1 MAQWLVWLNN
11 AIVHQPVTTERTV
24 TAATLAVAMDSAG
37 TLEVDVPT
45 SHPEYAAIASLPVL
59 GRNVW
64 RVERDGSEV
73 FRGRTLSRER
83 DPLGGAVHVVI
94 EGELAI
100 LNDSLRLPY
109 SFEGETGGTCA
120 DYLRMLVA
128 NHNAQVDEWKRFSV
142 GRVKTATD
150 GNIVRGSESTST
162 TWEELADKTFGS
174 SVGGH
179 IVLRRGTRVI
189 DWLDAVAEP
198 CDQPVKLGYNLL
210 AIADEVDGAEL
221 ATAIHA
227 VGADVNGTR
236 IEIAPTRTG
245 GAGVTVRGGYLVNDA
260 LAADHGIVVREVVWD
275 DVTLEP
281 NLWSRALEYAQAL
294 AVPRTVTV
302 KAVDMS
308 DAGYAVDT
316 FDVGQIVA
324 LDALDTQGRMQVT
337 AIEWDLLDPAG
348 GHITFGAATVTS
360 SARAATTSQTA
371 DSALYV
377 AGSSAG
383 GGGGGVTYTLG
394 RDGADIVLTGSDG
407 SESGVTESVTGVKG
421 DAESTYRTG
430 SVNITPD
437 DLGLVAESGTL
448 TRGSAASSLG
458 TNSCRRYGKVVVVSV
473 NGMTLAAALSSG
485 STSGTLATVPSGY
498 RPAAAIRAP
507 FGSSGN
513 NVGYVT
519 VSTAG
524 AITLR
529 NSGSGSIA
537 TSASLAFELVY
548 VIA

>member
-1 MAQWLVWLNN
+1 MAKWLIWLDNRV
-11 AIVHQPVTTERTV
+11 IHQPVTTERTV

-64 RVERDGSEV
+64 RVERDGAEV

-142 GRVKTATD
+142 GRVKTGTD
-150 GNIVRGSESTST
+150 GSIVRGSESTAT

-179 IVLRRGTRVI
+179 IVLRRGTRTI

-236 IEIAPTRTG
+236 IEIAATRTG

-308 DAGYAVDT
+308 DAGYAVDA
-316 FDVGQIVA
+316 FDVGQVVA

-360 SARAATTSQTA
+360 SARAATTTQTA

-383 GGGGGVTYTLG
+383 GGGGTSPSPYDSAPEM
-394 RDGADIVLTGSDG
+394 DGTATAGASDDYAR
-407 SESGVTESVTGVKG
+407 G
-421 DAESTYRTG
+421 DHVHPHDTTKQDALAVSATT
-430 SVNITPD
+430 
-437 DLGLVAESGTL
+437 A
-448 TRGSAASSLG
+448 TRGSAASTISV
-458 TNSCRRYGKVVVVSV
+458 NSVRRYGKVVQV
-473 NGMTLAAALSSG
+473 TLAGIKLASALSTG
-485 STSGTLATVPSGY
+485 STSGTVATVPSGY
-498 RPAAAIRAP
+498 RPTTNVYAAIGSTGAHGGSYARITDA
-507 FGSSGN
+507 GVVTIRNSSG
-513 NVGYVT
+513 T
-519 VSTAG
+519 
-524 AITLR
+524 
-529 NSGSGSIA
+529 SIA
-537 TSASLAFELVY
+537 TSAELCLTITY
-548 VIA
+548 IIA